1 MELVFSYFLSMQKGR
16 RNGFMPF
23 LAIAKWE
30 PKSHDRL
37 CGEHF
42 VNGRP
47 SKEPSNVD
55 YVPTIFKDRKRRPSA
70 PTDDSDRSR
79 RLVKRMKTCKE
90 AEEVRDYAQ
99 ALLDL
104 SASDS
109 IALVKE
115 EEVGSILNDSVMEDN
130 VLLAK
135 QVHALQQQVLESS
148 TVSRPSPS
156 MLNLIETKD
165 SKTRFYTGL
174 PNYEVFQA
182 LITYFEPRVIRARS
196 WQG

>member
-1 MELVFSYFLSMQKGR
+1 MDCTNRFRKGSGVVFFVFPVDPERKKKWIH
-16 RNGFMPF
+16 
-23 LAIAKWE
+23 AISRDKWE

-47 SKEPSNVD
+47 SKDPTNVD
-55 YVPTIFKDRKRRPSA
+55 YIPTIFKDHKRRPSA
-70 PTDDSDRSR
+70 PTEDSDRR
-79 RLVKRMKTCKE
+79 RLVKRMKTCKK
-90 AEEVRDYAQ
+90 AEEVHDCAQ

-109 IALVKE
+109 TALVKE
-115 EEVGSILNDSVMEDN
+115 EELGSILNDSVMEDN

-135 QVHALQQQVLESS
+135 QVHALQQLVLESS
-148 TVSRPSPS
+148 TFSRPSPT

-165 SKTRFYTGL
+165 K
-174 PNYEVFQA
+174 
-182 LITYFEPRVIRARS
+182 
-196 WQG
+196 

>member
-1 MELVFSYFLSMQKGR
+1 M
-16 RNGFMPF
+16 NGQ
-23 LAIAKWE
+23 
-30 PKSHDRL
+30 
-37 CGEHF
+37 
-42 VNGRP
+42 P
-47 SKEPSNVD
+47 SKEPTNVE

-109 IALVKE
+109 TALVKE

-148 TVSRPSPS
+148 TVSRPSP
-156 MLNLIETKD
+156 
-165 SKTRFYTGL
+165 
-174 PNYEVFQA
+174 VC
-182 LITYFEPRVIRARS
+182 
-196 WQG
+196 